1 MSTQTH
7 QYKDLEPDEAYYFKP
22 EDLEEDEMILNMGP
36 QHPSTHGVLRI
47 ELKTDGEIV
56 KDARPHIGYL
66 HRNFEK
72 HAENIDYQG
81 VIPFTDRLDY
91 VASMTNSLSYAV
103 AVEKLMGIELNE
115 RVQSIRVITSE
126 LQRIASHLLA
136 IGTYGLDVG
145 AFTPFLHAFRERE
158 KVLDLFEWL
167 CGARLLYNYNW
178 IGGVSHDFPDTWTDR
193 ALVFLDQFEP
203 VIDELDELLSYNKI
217 FTKRTADVGIIPPE
231 LAISYALTGPNLRGS
246 GIKWDVRK
254 EDPYFGYEK
263 YDFDVPIGQGRFGP
277 IGSCWDRYYVRVE
290 EMRQSLRITRQA
302 IEKMPAEGDV
312 REGVPKRVKPKPG
325 EAYGRT
331 EAPRGELG
339 FYVVSDGSLIP
350 YRVKARSPCFVAMS
364 LFHELARGEMIADM
378 VAIIGSLDIVLGEI
392 DR

>member
-91 VASMTNSLSYAV
+91 VASMNNSLTYAV

-178 IGGVSHDFPDTWTDR
+178 IGGVSHDLPDTWTDR

-231 LAISYALTGPNLRGS
+231 LAIGYALTGPNLRGS

>member
-7 QYKDLEPDEAYYFKP
+7 QYKDLEPDEAYAFKP

-91 VASMTNSLSYAV
+91 VASMNNSLSYAV

-178 IGGVSHDFPDTWTDR
+178 IGGVSHDLPDTWTDR

>member
-1 MSTQTH
+1 MSTTQT
-7 QYKDLEPDEAYYFKP
+7 QYKDLEPDEAYFFKP
-22 EDLEEDEMILNMGP
+22 EDLEEGEMILNMGP

-91 VASMTNSLSYAV
+91 VGSMNNSLTYAA

-115 RVQSIRVITSE
+115 RVQAIRVITSE
-126 LQRIASHLLA
+126 LQRIASHLLS
-136 IGTYGLDVG
+136 IGTYGLDIG
-145 AFTPFLHAFRERE
+145 AFTPFLHCFRERE

-178 IGGVSHDFPDTWTDR
+178 IGGLSHDLPDTWTER

-231 LAISYALTGPNLRGS
+231 LAVGYALTGPNLRGS

-254 EDPYFGYEK
+254 EEPYCGYEK
-263 YDFDVPIGQGRFGP
+263 YEFDIPIGQGRYGP
-277 IGSCWDRYYVRVE
+277 IGSCWDRYFVRVE
-290 EMRQSLRITRQA
+290 EMRQSVRITRQA
-302 IEKMPAEGDV
+302 IEKIPAEGDV
-312 REGVPKRVKPKPG
+312 REAVPKRVKPKPG

-364 LFHELARGEMIADM
+364 LFHELAKGEMIADM

>member
-1 MSTQTH
+1 MSTQT
-7 QYKDLEPDEAYYFKP
+7 QYKDLEPDEAYAFKP
-22 EDLEEDEMILNMGP
+22 EDLEEGEMILNMGP

-81 VIPFTDRLDY
+81 VIPFADRMDY
-91 VASMTNSLSYAV
+91 VGSMNNSLTYAV

-115 RVQSIRVITSE
+115 RVHAIRVITSE

-136 IGTYGLDVG
+136 IGTYGLDIG
-145 AFTPFLHAFRERE
+145 AFTPFLHCFRERE

-178 IGGVSHDFPDTWTDR
+178 IGGLSHDLPDTWTDR

-231 LAISYALTGPNLRGS
+231 LAVGYALTGPNLRGS

-254 EDPYFGYEK
+254 EEPYCGYEK
-263 YDFDVPIGQGRFGP
+263 YEFDIPIGQGRYGP
-277 IGSCWDRYYVRVE
+277 IGSCWDRYFVRVE
-290 EMRQSLRITRQA
+290 EMRQSVRITRQA
-302 IEKMPAEGDV
+302 IEKIPAEGDV
-312 REGVPKRVKPKPG
+312 REAVPKRVKPKPG

-350 YRVKARSPCFVAMS
+350 YRVKGRSPCFVAMS
-364 LFHELARGEMIADM
+364 LFHELAKGEMIADM

>member
-1 MSTQTH
+1 MSTQT
-7 QYKDLEPDEAYYFKP
+7 QYKDLEPDEAYFFKP

-56 KDARPHIGYL
+56 KDARSHIGYL

-91 VASMTNSLSYAV
+91 VASMNNSLTYAV

-178 IGGVSHDFPDTWTDR
+178 IGGVSHDLPDTWTDR

-203 VIDELDELLSYNKI
+203 VIDELDELLSYNKF

-231 LAISYALTGPNLRGS
+231 LAISYALSGPNLRGS

>member
-22 EDLEEDEMILNMGP
+22 EDLEADEMILNMGP

-56 KDARPHIGYL
+56 KEARPHIGYL

-81 VIPFTDRLDY
+81 VIPFADRLDY
-91 VASMTNSLSYAV
+91 VASMTNSLTYAV
-103 AVEKLMGIELNE
+103 AVEKLMGIEINE

-231 LAISYALTGPNLRGS
+231 LAVGYALTGPNLRGS
-246 GIKWDVRK
+246 GIKWDLRK

-263 YDFDVPIGQGRFGP
+263 YEFDVPIGQGRFGP

-302 IEKMPAEGDV
+302 IEQMPAEGDV

>member
-1 MSTQTH
+1 MSAQTH

-91 VASMTNSLSYAV
+91 VASMNNSLSYAV

-178 IGGVSHDFPDTWTDR
+178 IGGVSHDLPDTWTDR

>member
-91 VASMTNSLSYAV
+91 VASMNNSLTYAV

-178 IGGVSHDFPDTWTDR
+178 IGGVSHDLPDTWTDR

-302 IEKMPAEGDV
+302 IEQMPAEGDV